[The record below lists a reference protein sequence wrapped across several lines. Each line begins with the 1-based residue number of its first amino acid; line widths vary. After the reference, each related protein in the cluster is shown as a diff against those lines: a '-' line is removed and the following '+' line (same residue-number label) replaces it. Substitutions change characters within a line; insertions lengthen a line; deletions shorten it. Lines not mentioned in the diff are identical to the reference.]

1 MMRKT
6 IYIVLAV
13 LLAAGLTVIQA
24 VIAKSASRSNETI
37 VYVAADDY
45 KKGTVLEDSHLNEL
59 VIYTKNADIHT
70 SVESKQD
77 LIGMTLSGDIV
88 KDEIITSA
96 IIYDSKL
103 QAEDERY
110 VALKVDGSNFNAGF
124 LTAGDIVDIF
134 FLPDFEKLENYQIV
148 WLNENLVGY
157 SRFIKGKTPGILIN
171 DLRIN
176 HISKTAGDQA
186 EYVSVCVPGEVD
198 EVIAFLEQISEYEF
212 IGH

>member
-1 MMRKT
+1 MRKT

>member
-1 MMRKT
+1 MRKT

-77 LIGMTLSGDIV
+77 LLGMTLSGDIV

>member
-70 SVESKQD
+70 SVESKQN
-77 LIGMTLSGDIV
+77 LLGMTLSGDIV

-96 IIYDSKL
+96 IIYDSTL

-124 LTAGDIVDIF
+124 LTAGDIVDVF

-148 WLNENLVGY
+148 WLNENLAGY

-186 EYVSVCVPGEVD
+186 EYVSICVPGRVD

>member
-13 LLAAGLTVIQA
+13 ILAAGLTVIQA
-24 VIAKSASRSNETI
+24 VIAKSASRSNETT
-37 VYVAADDY
+37 VYVAAGDY
-45 KKGTVLEDSHLNEL
+45 KKGTVLEDSHFNEL
-59 VIYTKNADIHT
+59 VIYTETGDINT
-70 SVESKQD
+70 SVKNKQD

-88 KDEIITSA
+88 KGGIITSA

-103 QAEDERY
+103 QDEDERY
-110 VALKVDGSNFNAGF
+110 VALKVDGGNFNAGC
-124 LTAGDIVDIF
+124 LTAGDIIDIY
-134 FLPDFEKLENYQIV
+134 FLPDFDKLENYQIV
-148 WLNENLVGY
+148 WLNEMLVGY
-157 SRFIKGKTPGILIN
+157 SRFIKGKTPGILIT

-186 EYVSVCVPGEVD
+186 EYVSICVPGRVD
-198 EVIAFLEQISEYEF
+198 EVITFLEQISEYEF